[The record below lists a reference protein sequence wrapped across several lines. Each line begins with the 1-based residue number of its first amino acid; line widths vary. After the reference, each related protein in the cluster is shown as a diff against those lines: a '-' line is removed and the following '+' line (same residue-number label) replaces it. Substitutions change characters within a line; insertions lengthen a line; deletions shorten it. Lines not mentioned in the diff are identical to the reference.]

1 MARARQEPTLR
12 NAPISDIIVQKNGK
26 LTPVTRNRAEVTR
39 PPLPWYSGRG
49 LSDVRTISGQFLL
62 SLQSYWAQEGD
73 DILKRVGAQH
83 PELIFA
89 GMVKLAHVMRVEV
102 GTPGDFSGL
111 SKQEI
116 VDKLEQRSG
125 PKARKLFEKF
135 ISDMQKLR
143 EEPGGVGDNVSGDA

>member
-1 MARARQEPTLR
+1 MAPVVTQVEDL
-12 NAPISDIIVQKNGK
+12 VVHKNGRI
-26 LTPVTRNRAEVTR
+26 TPVTR
-39 PPLPWYSGRG
+39 PPLNWYGGEG
-49 LSDVRTISGQFLL
+49 LGNVRTISGQFLL
-62 SLQSYWAQEGD
+62 SLQNYWEQEGD

-89 GMVKLAHVMRVEV
+89 GMVKLANVMRVEV

-116 VDKLEQRSG
+116 VDKLEQRAG

-135 ISDMQKLR
+135 INEMQKLKD
-143 EEPGGVGDNVSGDA
+143 EPDGVCDNGTSDA

>member
-1 MARARQEPTLR
+1 MAGATPPKKA
-12 NAPISDIIVQKNGK
+12 APLGNTPIGDLVIHKNGK
-26 LTPVTRNRAEVTR
+26 ITPVTR
-39 PPLPWYSGRG
+39 PPLSWYGGKG
-49 LSDVRTISGQFLL
+49 LGNVRTISGEFLL
-62 SLQSYWAQEGD
+62 SLQSYWEQEGD

-89 GMVKLAHVMRVEV
+89 GIVKLANVMRVEV

-116 VDKLEQRSG
+116 VDKLEQRAG

-135 ISDMQKLR
+135 ISDMKKLKDK
-143 EEPGGVGDNVSGDA
+143 PAGVGDNVSGDA

>member
-1 MARARQEPTLR
+1 MAKAHQTRPVEDL
-12 NAPISDIIVQKNGK
+12 VVHKNGRI
-26 LTPVTRNRAEVTR
+26 TPVTR
-39 PPLPWYSGRG
+39 PPLNWYGGEG
-49 LSDVRTISGQFLL
+49 LGNVRTISAKFLL
-62 SLQSYWAQEGD
+62 SLQSYWEQEGD

-89 GMVKLAHVMRVEV
+89 GMVKLANVMRVEV

-116 VDKLEQRSG
+116 VEKLEQRAG

-135 ISDMQKLR
+135 ISDMQKLKD
-143 EEPGGVGDNVSGDA
+143 EPDGVGDNVSGDA